1 MSMQVSPS
9 SVKTLRRL
17 PLAMLLTVAFAGA
30 SQAQSLQDIYD
41 MAKGYDAAYQS
52 AKAQYEANLAKAD
65 QGKAQLLPTVGL
77 SAGATHS
84 SRSQNPHTIND
95 TVART
100 TESNYSYTTQ
110 TAGINA
116 TQPLYRPA
124 NLATY
129 RQSQK
134 GLQLAQAGL
143 AQASQDLIV
152 RVSQAYFDVLT
163 AQDSLAFVQ
172 AQKAAVAEQL
182 ASAKRNFEVGTATI
196 TDTRE
201 AQARFDL
208 VMAQEIA
215 ADNDLRV
222 KKVALELLVGKSG
235 LTPVRLKPGAN
246 LPALDG
252 QGVDSWIAQS
262 EEAHPGIQLAKVNL
276 DIAKLETEKAIA
288 GHKPTLDLTMGYNSQ
303 KNINGTSVS
312 AIPTNTTYPSGT
324 SQVNIASA
332 GVTLNLPLFA
342 GTATQNRIRETT
354 ALEEKARMDLEGAQR
369 QVAQATRTA
378 YLGLQ
383 SGLGQVKAYEAAEAS
398 SQVALDA
405 NKLGYQVGVRI
416 NIDVLNSQSQLYQTK
431 RDLAKAR
438 YDVLVGQLRLRQAA
452 GVLKAEDL
460 QRINALLAP

>member
-1 MSMQVSPS
+1 MQVPF
-9 SVKTLRRL
+9 RAL
-17 PLAMLLTVAFAGA
+17 PLSRLTQAAVLSLALAGA
-30 SQAQSLQDIYD
+30 AQAQSLQEIYD
-41 MAKGYDAAYQS
+41 MAKGYDASYQAARS
-52 AKAQYEANLAKAD
+52 QYSANLAKAD
-65 QGKAQLLPTVGL
+65 QGKAGLLPGVALNG
-77 SAGATHS
+77 SA
-84 SRSQNPHTIND
+84 SRSAREVDPTPNP
-95 TVART
+95 VAT
-100 TESNYSYTTQ
+100 NYSYTTQ
-110 TAGINA
+110 SLGVNA

-124 NLATY
+124 NLAAY

-134 GLQLAQAGL
+134 GLELAEAALQQAE
-143 AQASQDLIV
+143 QDLIV

-208 VMAQEIA
+208 VTAQEIA

-222 KKVALELLVGKSG
+222 KTVALELLVGKSG
-235 LTPVRLKPGAN
+235 LQPKRLQGGRALPPVE
-246 LPALDG
+246 G
-252 QGVDSWIAQS
+252 QSADNWIAQG
-262 EEAHPGIQLAKVNL
+262 EQAHPAIALARANL
-276 DIAKLETEKAIA
+276 EIARLETEKAVA
-288 GHKPTLDLTMGYNSQ
+288 GHKPTVDLTLGYNAQ
-303 KNINGTSVS
+303 KNINGTTIGLVS
-312 AIPTNTTYPSGT
+312 TGSN
-324 SQVNIASA
+324 QVNVASV
-332 GVTLNLPLFA
+332 GVNLSLPIYA
-342 GTATQNRIRETT
+342 GTATQNRIRETV
-354 ALEEKARMDLEGAQR
+354 ALEDKARQDLEGAQR

-378 YLGLQ
+378 FLGLQ

-438 YDVLVGQLRLRQAA
+438 YDVLVGQLKLRQAA
-452 GVLKAEDL
+452 GVLKAQDL
-460 QRINALLAP
+460 QSINALLAP

>member
-1 MSMQVSPS
+1 MSSPRS
-9 SVKTLRRL
+9 HALPLRRL
-17 PLAMLLTVAFAGA
+17 PLAALLSLAFAGA
-30 SQAQSLQDIYD
+30 SQAQSLVDVYE

-52 AKAQYEANLAKAD
+52 AKAQYDANLAKAD
-65 QGKAQLLPTVGL
+65 QGKAQLLPQVGL
-77 SAGATHS
+77 SAGAT
-84 SRSQNPHTIND
+84 RSQRDVTPSATP
-95 TVART
+95 T
-100 TESNYSYTTQ
+100 TTNYNYTTQ

-134 GLQLAQAGL
+134 ALELAEAALNQAE
-143 AQASQDLIV
+143 QDLVV
-152 RVSQAYFDVLT
+152 RVSQSYFDALT

-172 AQKAAVAEQL
+172 AQKTAVAEQL

-201 AQARFDL
+201 AQARYDL
-208 VMAQEIA
+208 VSAQEIA

-222 KKVALELLVGKSG
+222 KTVALELLVGKTG
-235 LTPVRLKPGAN
+235 LKPLRIQSGAVLPPLEGQSVDNWITQSEQGHPAIRQARAN
-246 LPALDG
+246 LD
-252 QGVDSWIAQS
+252 V
-262 EEAHPGIQLAKVNL
+262 
-276 DIAKLETEKAIA
+276 AKLETEKAFA
-288 GHKPTLDLTMGYNSQ
+288 GHKPTVDFTLGYNSQ
-303 KNINGTSVS
+303 KNINGTSIQLTGV
-312 AIPTNTTYPSGT
+312 TN
-324 SQVNIASA
+324 QINVASA
-332 GVTLNLPLFA
+332 GITFNLPLYA

-354 ALEEKARMDLEGAQR
+354 ALEEKARMDLEAAQR
-369 QVAQATRTA
+369 QVSQATRTA

-438 YDVLVGQLRLRQAA
+438 YDVLLGQLKLRQAA

-460 QRINALLAP
+460 QPINRLLAP

>member
-1 MSMQVSPS
+1 MPS
-9 SVKTLRRL
+9 SHFPASPLRRL
-17 PLAMLLTVAFAGA
+17 PLAALLSLAFAGA
-30 SQAQSLQDIYD
+30 SQAQSLVDIYE
-41 MAKGYDAAYQS
+41 MAKGYDATYLS
-52 AKAQYEANLAKAD
+52 AKAQYDANLAKAD
-65 QGKAQLLPTVGL
+65 QGKAQLLPLVAL
-77 SAGATHS
+77 SGGATRNQLEAHS
-84 SRSQNPHTIND
+84 TPANSSFAQDRSF
-95 TVART
+95 
-100 TESNYSYTTQ
+100 TTQ

-124 NLATY
+124 NLAAY

-134 GLQLAQAGL
+134 GLELAEAALSQAD
-143 AQASQDLIV
+143 QDLIV

-163 AQDSLAFVQ
+163 AQDSLTLVQ

-201 AQARFDL
+201 AQARHDL
-208 VMAQEIA
+208 VTAQEIA

-222 KKVALELLVGKSG
+222 KTVALELLVGKVG
-235 LTPVRLKPGAN
+235 LKPQRIRPAAT
-246 LPALDG
+246 LPPVDG
-252 QGVDSWIAQS
+252 QGVDSWIAQG
-262 EEAHPGIQLAKVNL
+262 EQVHPAIRLARANL
-276 DIAKLETEKAIA
+276 DVAKLETEKAVA
-288 GHKPTLDLTMGYNSQ
+288 GHKPTVDFTLGYNVQ
-303 KNINGTSVS
+303 KNLNGTNVS
-312 AIPTNTTYPSGT
+312 NFQGFTTQAT
-324 SQVNIASA
+324 VKSA
-332 GVTLNLPLFA
+332 GITATLPIYA

-354 ALEEKARMDLEGAQR
+354 ALEEKARMDLDGAQR
-369 QVAQATRTA
+369 LVTQATRTA

-416 NIDVLNSQSQLYQTK
+416 NIDVLNSQSQLFQTK

-438 YDVLVGQLRLRQAA
+438 FDVLIGQLKLRQAA

-460 QRINALLAP
+460 QPINALLAP

>member
-1 MSMQVSPS
+1 MSRLSQRAAC
-9 SVKTLRRL
+9 LRRL
-17 PLAMLLTVAFAGA
+17 PLAAVLSLAFAGA
-30 SQAQSLQDIYD
+30 SQAQSLVDIYE
-41 MAKGYDAAYQS
+41 MARGHDASYLA
-52 AKAQYEANLAKAD
+52 ARAQYEASLAKAD
-65 QGKAQLLPTVGL
+65 QGKSALLPTVGL
-77 SAGATHS
+77 SAAAT
-84 SRSQNPHTIND
+84 RSQRTQNPELI
-95 TVART
+95 APAP
-100 TESNYSYTTQ
+100 SNYSYTTQ

-116 TQPLYRPA
+116 SQPLYRPA

-134 GLQLAQAGL
+134 GLELAEAALSQAE
-143 AQASQDLIV
+143 QDLVV
-152 RVSQAYFDVLT
+152 RVSQAYFEVLT
-163 AQDSLAFVQ
+163 AQGSLTFLQ

-208 VMAQEIA
+208 VTAQEIA

-222 KKVALELLVGKSG
+222 KTMALELLVGKAG
-235 LTPVRLKPGAN
+235 LKPLRIQAGAT
-246 LPALDG
+246 LPAVDG
-252 QGVDSWIAQS
+252 QSVDNWIALG
-262 EEAHPGIQLAKVNL
+262 EENHPTIRQARANVEV
-276 DIAKLETEKAIA
+276 ARLETEKAVA
-288 GHKPTLDLTMGYNSQ
+288 GHKPTLDLTLGYNAQ
-303 KNINGTSVS
+303 KNISGTSVS
-312 AIPTNTTYPSGT
+312 VLPTATFPYGSN
-324 SQVNIASA
+324 QINIASA

-342 GTATQNRIRETT
+342 GFATQNRIRETT
-354 ALEEKARMDLEGAQR
+354 ALEDKARMDLEGAQR

-383 SGLGQVKAYEAAEAS
+383 SGLSQIKAYEAAESS
-398 SQVALDA
+398 SQMALDA

-460 QRINALLAP
+460 QPINRLLAP

>member
-1 MSMQVSPS
+1 MPTSSPRA
-9 SVKTLRRL
+9 VTLRRL
-17 PLAMLLTVAFAGA
+17 PLAALLSLAFAGA
-30 SQAQSLQDIYD
+30 SQAQSLVDIYD

-52 AKAQYEANLAKAD
+52 AKSQYEANLAKAD
-65 QGKAQLLPTVGL
+65 QGKAQLLPQVGL
-77 SAGATHS
+77 SAGAT
-84 SRSQNPHTIND
+84 RSERTQDPRTYYD
-95 TVART
+95 PALKT
-100 TESNYSYTTQ
+100 TESNYGYTTQ

-134 GLQLAQAGL
+134 SLELAQAAL
-143 AQASQDLIV
+143 SQAEQDLVV

-163 AQDSLAFVQ
+163 AQDSLTFVQ

-201 AQARFDL
+201 AQARYDL
-208 VMAQEIA
+208 VTAQEIA

-222 KKVALELLVGKSG
+222 KSVALELLVGKSG
-235 LTPVRLKPGAN
+235 LKPLRLKAGTA
-246 LPALDG
+246 LPAVDG
-252 QGVDSWIAQS
+252 QGVDTWIAQS
-262 EEAHPGIQLAKVNL
+262 EQAHPGIQQARANL
-276 DIAKLETEKAIA
+276 DIAKLETEKAMA
-288 GHKPTLDLTMGYNSQ
+288 GHKPTLDLTLGYNAQ
-303 KNINGTSVS
+303 KNINGTAVT
-312 AIPTNTTYPSGT
+312 ALTTNT
-324 SQVNIASA
+324 QVNIASA
-332 GVTLNLPLFA
+332 GVTFNLPLYA
-342 GTATQNRIRETT
+342 GTFTQNRIRETT
-354 ALEEKARMDLEGAQR
+354 ALEEKARTDLEGAQR

-438 YDVLVGQLRLRQAA
+438 YDVLVGQLKLRQAA
-452 GVLKAEDL
+452 GVLKADDL
-460 QRINALLAP
+460 QTINSLLAP

>member
-1 MSMQVSPS
+1 MSSSPFHA
-9 SVKTLRRL
+9 TPLRRL
-17 PLAMLLTVAFAGA
+17 PLVALLSLAFAA
-30 SQAQSLQDIYD
+30 TSQAQSLVDIYE
-41 MAKGYDAAYQS
+41 MARGYDANYLS
-52 AKAQYEANLAKAD
+52 AKAQYDANLAKAD
-65 QGKAQLLPTVGL
+65 QGKAQLLPTVGM
-77 SAGATHS
+77 SAGAT
-84 SRSQNPHTIND
+84 RSQRTQNPQ
-95 TVART
+95 T
-100 TESNYSYTTQ
+100 TTSDYSYTTQ

-134 GLQLAQAGL
+134 GLELAEAALSQAD
-143 AQASQDLIV
+143 QDLIV

-163 AQDSLAFVQ
+163 SQDSLKLVQ

-201 AQARFDL
+201 AQARHDL
-208 VMAQEIA
+208 VTAQEIA

-222 KKVALELLVGKSG
+222 KTVALELLVGKAG
-235 LTPVRLKPGAN
+235 LKPQRIQPSAT
-246 LPALDG
+246 LPPVDG
-252 QGVDSWIAQS
+252 QGVDSWLAQS
-262 EEAHPGIQLAKVNL
+262 EQAHPAIRLARTNL
-276 DIAKLETEKAIA
+276 DVAKLETEKAMA
-288 GHKPTLDLTMGYNSQ
+288 GHKPTLDLTLGYNAQ
-303 KNINGTSVS
+303 KNINGTSVGLVTTG
-312 AIPTNTTYPSGT
+312 TN
-324 SQVNIASA
+324 QINVASA
-332 GVTLNLPLFA
+332 GVTFNLPLFA

-369 QVAQATRTA
+369 LVTQATRTA

-438 YDVLVGQLRLRQAA
+438 FDVLIGQLKLRQAA

-460 QRINALLAP
+460 QPINALLAP

>member
-1 MSMQVSPS
+1 MP
-9 SVKTLRRL
+9 LRHL
-17 PLAMLLTVAFAGA
+17 PLALLLSMAFAGA
-30 SQAQSLQDIYD
+30 GQAQSLVDIYD
-41 MAKGYDAAYQS
+41 MARGYDASYQS

-65 QGKAQLLPTVGL
+65 QGKAQLLPQVGL
-77 SAGATHS
+77 SAGAT
-84 SRSQNPHTIND
+84 RTRFDAEPINGSGATAQD
-95 TVART
+95 R
-100 TESNYSYTTQ
+100 SYTTQ

-134 GLQLAQAGL
+134 ALEQAQAVL
-143 AQASQDLIV
+143 SQAEQDLVV
-152 RVSQAYFDVLT
+152 RVSQSYFDVLT
-163 AQDSLAFVQ
+163 AQDSLTLVR

-201 AQARFDL
+201 AQARHDL
-208 VMAQEIA
+208 VTAQEIA

-222 KKVALELLVGKSG
+222 KTVALELLVGKSG
-235 LTPVRLKPGAN
+235 LKPQRLKTDHV
-246 LPALDG
+246 LPA
-252 QGVDSWIAQS
+252 VDSQNADAWIAQAEQAS
-262 EEAHPGIQLAKVNL
+262 PAIRLARTSL
-276 DIAKLETEKAIA
+276 DVAKLETEKASA
-288 GHKPTLDLTMGYNSQ
+288 GHKPTLDLTLGYNSQ
-303 KNINGTSVS
+303 RNVNGTAVS
-312 AIPTNTTYPSGT
+312 TLSNQANLAT
-324 SQVNIASA
+324 A
-332 GVTLNLPLFA
+332 GVTFNLPLFA
-342 GTATQNRIRETT
+342 GMAVQNRVRETV
-354 ALEEKARMDLEGAQR
+354 ALEEKARMDLELAQR

-416 NIDVLNSQSQLYQTK
+416 NIDVLNSQSQLFQTK

-438 YDVLVGQLRLRQAA
+438 YDVLVGQLKLRQAA

-460 QRINALLAP
+460 QPINSLLAP

>member
-1 MSMQVSPS
+1 MSTPS
-9 SVKTLRRL
+9 FRAVPLRRL
-17 PLAMLLTVAFAGA
+17 PLALALSLALAGA
-30 SQAQSLQDIYD
+30 SQAQSLVDIYD
-41 MAKGYDAAYQS
+41 MAKGHDAAYLS
-52 AKAQYEANLAKAD
+52 ARAQYEANLAKAD
-65 QGKAQLLPTVGL
+65 QGKAALLPTVAL
-77 SAGATHS
+77 SAGAT
-84 SRSQNPHTIND
+84 RS
-95 TVART
+95 ARDVTPTSAPAT
-100 TESNYSYTTQ
+100 TDYNFTTQ

-134 GLQLAQAGL
+134 GLELAQAAL
-143 AQASQDLIV
+143 SQAEQDLIV

-163 AQDSLAFVQ
+163 TQDSLAFVQ

-208 VMAQEIA
+208 VTAQEIA

-222 KKVALELLVGKSG
+222 KTVALELLVGKTG
-235 LTPVRLKPGAN
+235 LKPLRVQSGAL
-246 LPALDG
+246 LPAVDG
-252 QGVDSWIAQS
+252 QGIDSWLTQG
-262 EEAHPGIQLAKVNL
+262 EQAHPAIQLARANL
-276 DIAKLETEKAIA
+276 DIAKLETEKAVA
-288 GHKPTLDLTMGYNSQ
+288 GHKPTVDFTLGYNSQ
-303 KNINGTSVS
+303 KNFNGTSIS
-312 AIPTNTTYPSGT
+312 LTGTTN
-324 SQVNIASA
+324 QVNVASA
-332 GVTLNLPLFA
+332 GITATLPLFA
-342 GTATQNRIRETT
+342 GFATQNRIRETT
-354 ALEEKARMDLEGAQR
+354 ALEDKARTDLEGAQR
-369 QVAQATRTA
+369 QVTQATRTA

-460 QRINALLAP
+460 QPINRLLAP